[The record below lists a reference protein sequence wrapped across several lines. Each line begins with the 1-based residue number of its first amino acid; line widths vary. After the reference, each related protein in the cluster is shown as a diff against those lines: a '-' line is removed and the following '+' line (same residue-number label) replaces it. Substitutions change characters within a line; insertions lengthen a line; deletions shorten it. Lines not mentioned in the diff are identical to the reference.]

1 MRPLKLTLSAFG
13 PYADRIELNLDKL
26 GANGLY
32 LITGDTGAG
41 KTTIFDAITFALYG
55 EASGDNREPSMFRSK
70 YAKPET
76 PTEVELTF
84 TYAGKCYT
92 VKRNPEYD
100 RPKARGE
107 GFTTQKAD
115 AELRLPD
122 GRVIPKQRDVDQA
135 IREIMGINRS
145 QFMQIS
151 MIAQGDFLKLL
162 LATTD
167 ERKAIFRQ
175 IFKTQLFQ
183 SLQDKLKRDAGTLND
198 QCASAR
204 ESLKQ
209 FISGIEADELDV
221 LSIDVTK
228 AKSGE
233 LPVSDVMVLLQKLI
247 EQDTTKETTL
257 DKRNDEISDNLEK
270 INGILGKIEAQEK
283 ARDAIKQNN
292 VDLEQEVKRCT
303 DLKEKLDMQKAK
315 QPEADQA
322 ADEKS
327 RLEAELDRYDA
338 LDKLQRDIEASRE
351 DLNAKETS
359 QSEQSKKFEE
369 GGKSLNVL
377 KEELKTLAD
386 AGEKKQELS
395 ARKKQK
401 DTRKKDVEGLLTSL
415 AGLARERDSLKAL
428 QAKYSEASDASHI
441 ATADYE
447 AKNKAY
453 LDEQAGI
460 IAETLEDGQP
470 CPVCG
475 SLSHP
480 HCAEKSSDA
489 PTEAQLKESKR
500 NAEAKQQAAQQKSE
514 QCAATKGRIETQER
528 GIQDKLTALDLASEV
543 DGAKPA
549 LNTELGK
556 LEAEIADLEESI
568 SAEDKR
574 IARKTELEKSIPQEE
589 KALDELK
596 AALNDISTEIAGL
609 KASIQEM
616 EKQQQKDE
624 GSLRFDSKQKAEAR
638 ISELETTIR
647 ELKEQIKAAEDA
659 FNASD
664 KKVGEIKNAIKA
676 LEDQLAERIEFDK
689 DAGVQKRDELSEER
703 ANITQKTKSVSSR
716 LSANRNALKN
726 IEGKAAD
733 LDLLEKR
740 YAWVKA
746 LSNTANGNISGK
758 EKIML
763 ETYIQMTFFDRIIA
777 RANTRFMIMSGGQ
790 YELKRR
796 KTAENNKSQS
806 GLDLDVIDHYNGT
819 ERSVKTLS
827 GGESFKASLSLALG
841 LSDEIQSSAG
851 GVRLDTMFVDEGF
864 GSLDEES
871 LDQAMKALSSLAD
884 GNRLVGIISHVADLK
899 NRIDKQII
907 VTKSQS
913 GGSKAEIIA

>member
-13 PYADRIELNLDKL
+13 PYADRIELDLDKL

-55 EASGDNREPSMFRSK
+55 EASGENREPSMFRSK

-84 TYAGKCYT
+84 SYAGKTYT
-92 VKRNPEYD
+92 VRRNPEYD
-100 RPKARGE
+100 RPKTRGE

-122 GRVIPKQRDVDQA
+122 GRVIPKQRDVDQT

-183 SLQDKLKRDAGTLND
+183 SLQDKLKRDAGELNN
-198 QCASAR
+198 QCTTAR
-204 ESLKQ
+204 ESLRQ

-221 LSIDVTK
+221 LSIDVSK
-228 AKSGE
+228 AKSGD

-247 EQDTTKETTL
+247 EQDAAKETAL
-257 DKRNDEISDNLEK
+257 DERSNEISKDLES
-270 INGILGKIEAQEK
+270 ISGILGKIDAQEK
-283 ARDAIKQNN
+283 AKDAIKQNSI
-292 VDLEQEVKRCT
+292 DLEQETKRCAE
-303 DLKEKLDMQKAK
+303 LKEKSDAQKAK

-327 RLEAELDRYDA
+327 KLEAELARYDA
-338 LDKLQRDIEASRE
+338 LDKLQHDIKASRE

-359 QSEQSKKFEE
+359 QSEQSKLYEE
-369 GGKSLNVL
+369 GGKALSAL
-377 KEELKTLAD
+377 KEELKSLAD

-395 ARKKQK
+395 ARKEQK
-401 DTRKKDVEGLLTSL
+401 DMRKKEVEGLMTSL
-415 AGLARERDSLKAL
+415 AGLAKERDSLKAL
-428 QAKYSEASDASHI
+428 QAEYSNASDASRI
-441 ATADYE
+441 ATDDYE
-447 AKNKAY
+447 VKNKAY

-480 HCAEKSSDA
+480 HCAKKSSDA
-489 PTEAQLKESKR
+489 QTEAQLKEAKR
-500 NAEAKQQAAQQKSE
+500 IAEAKQQAAQGKSE
-514 QCAATKGRIETQER
+514 QCAATKAKIETQEHA
-528 GIQDKLTALDLASEV
+528 IQEKLTSLNLASELN
-543 DGAKPA
+543 GADSI

-556 LEAEIADLEESI
+556 LKVEIAELAESI
-568 SAEDKR
+568 SSEDKR
-574 IARKTELEKSIPQEE
+574 IDRKSELEKSIPQEE
-589 KALDELK
+589 KTLEELK
-596 AALNDISTEIAGL
+596 AALNNLSAEIAGL
-609 KASIQEM
+609 NAGIQEM
-616 EKQQQKDE
+616 EKQRKKDAE
-624 GSLRFDSKQKAEAR
+624 SLRFDSKQKAEAR
-638 ISELETTIR
+638 ISELENSIR
-647 ELKEQIKAAEDA
+647 DIKAQIKEAEDA

-676 LEDQLAERIEFDK
+676 LEEQLAEKIEFDK
-689 DAGVQKRDELSEER
+689 DAGVQKRNELSEER
-703 ANITQKTKSVSSR
+703 TEIAQKVKSVSSR
-716 LSANRNALKN
+716 LSANRSALNN
-726 IEGKAAD
+726 IEEKASD
-733 LDLLEKR
+733 LDQLEKR
-740 YAWVKA
+740 YTWMKA

-827 GGESFKASLSLALG
+827 GGESF
-841 LSDEIQSSAG
+841 
-851 GVRLDTMFVDEGF
+851 
-864 GSLDEES
+864 
-871 LDQAMKALSSLAD
+871 
-884 GNRLVGIISHVADLK
+884 
-899 NRIDKQII
+899 
-907 VTKSQS
+907 
-913 GGSKAEIIA
+913 